1 MSDLQIST
9 LETQLDTKKDH
20 KTKSQKDSP
29 PQKNC
34 RKYQFPKMKTLP
46 LKQHHESSADITMR
60 SNFTL
65 GVFYCAFTFKK
76 NIVRYNVLIVLYCK
90 MILLQFE
97 VGYGLVWGQDWLR
110 C

>member
-9 LETQLDTKKDH
+9 LETQLDTKKTIKQSH
-20 KTKSQKDSP
+20 KKILP

-34 RKYQFPKMKTLP
+34 RKYQFPKIKTLP

-76 NIVRYNVLIVLYCK
+76 KILSGK
-90 MILLQFE
+90 MYLL
-97 VGYGLVWGQDWLR
+97 
-110 C
+110 CCIAK